1 MPPAPASRASIVK
14 LMSLTA
20 SAGCRGCGRTHTAAH
35 SCASGAT
42 HDHGKRGL
50 ATPVDLPGA
59 PQGNTD
65 YAFEMAASTLRFG
78 TGATRE
84 VGMDLRNMIN
94 LLPANEQAK
103 AKIAVFT
110 DPNIAKL
117 PVMKTVEQA
126 LQQQNLPFVVFDKIS
141 VEPTENSWNEAIDW
155 TRGNDITHFLAVG
168 GGSTMDTAKAA
179 NLLSC
184 YPDKDM
190 YEFINAPVGKGT
202 PIEKKLKPLIAVP
215 TTAGTGSETTG
226 TAILDIPSRKFKTG
240 IASRA
245 LKPTLGIVD
254 TLNTATC
261 PREVAV
267 AAGLDVLFHSLESY
281 TAVPYYERT
290 PRPDNPIKRPAYQ
303 GSNPVSDIFSK
314 WALEQTIKYLPR
326 IFKDPHGDEE
336 ARHQMLLAASTAGIG
351 FGNAGV
357 HLCHA
362 GSYPI
367 SSLNKA
373 RPKDKQYFH
382 PSYSPDIPLIP
393 HGVAVSLT
401 APSVFHFTAP
411 SSPER
416 HRTAAEIFAGKD
428 RLHEVAK
435 VRDEDIGAF
444 LREEIQKFL
453 DSVAVPRGLTQVGYG
468 TSDIEILAKGMLP
481 QRRVL
486 DLAPLLI
493 KDNQAQELEQLQGIL
508 EGAMRW

>member
-1 MPPAPASRASIVK
+1 
-14 LMSLTA
+14 
-20 SAGCRGCGRTHTAAH
+20 
-35 SCASGAT
+35 
-42 HDHGKRGL
+42 
-50 ATPVDLPGA
+50 
-59 PQGNTD
+59 
-65 YAFEMAASTLRFG
+65 MAASTLRFG
-78 TGATRE
+78 TGVTRE
-84 VGMDLRNMIN
+84 VGMDLTNM
-94 LLPANEQAK
+94 LARLPAQERAN

-110 DPNIAKL
+110 DPNITKL

-126 LQQQNLPFVVFDKIS
+126 LQKEGHKFAVFDRVA
-141 VEPTENSWNEAIDW
+141 VEPTEDSWIEAIKW
-155 TRGNDITHFLAVG
+155 TRDNDITHFLAVG

-190 YEFINAPVGKGT
+190 FEFINAPVGKGT
-202 PIEKKLKPLIAVP
+202 PIDRALKPLIAVP

-226 TAILDIPSRKFKTG
+226 TAILDIPSRRFKTG

-267 AAGLDVLFHSLESY
+267 AAGLDVLFHSLESW
-281 TAVPYYERT
+281 TAIPYYERT

-326 IFKDPHGDEE
+326 IFNDPTGDEE
-336 ARHQMLLAASTAGIG
+336 ARAQMLLAASTAGIG

-373 RPKDKQYFH
+373 REKADQYFH
-382 PSYSPDIPLIP
+382 PSYNPDVPLIP
-393 HGVAVSLT
+393 HGVAVALT
-401 APSVFHFTAP
+401 SPSVFEFTAP
-411 SSPER
+411 SSPDR
-416 HRTAAEIFAGKD
+416 HRMACAIFMGKE
-428 RLHEVAK
+428 RAHELDK
-435 VRDEDIGAF
+435 VRDEDIGAV
-444 LREEIQKFL
+444 LRDEIQKFL
-453 DSVAVPRGLTQVGYG
+453 ELVAVPRGLTKVGYKH
-468 TSDIEILAKGMLP
+468 SDIETLAKGMLP

-486 DLAPLLI
+486 DLAPRLV
-493 KDNQAQELEQLQGIL
+493 KDNQAQELDQLSSIL
-508 EGAMRW
+508 EGAMAW

>member
-1 MPPAPASRASIVK
+1 MRPAPATRASIVR
-14 LMSLTA
+14 LMNATA
-20 SAGCRGCGRTHTAAH
+20 SAGCRGCGRSHTAAH
-35 SCASGAT
+35 SCASGPTQA
-42 HDHGKRGL
+42 RGM
-50 ATPVDLPGA
+50 ATPVDLPG
-59 PQGNTD
+59 PGNSNGD

-78 TGATRE
+78 TGSTRE
-84 VGMDLRNMIN
+84 VGMDMTNLIN
-94 LLPANEQAK
+94 KMPANERGN

-110 DPNIAKL
+110 DPNIAQL
-117 PVMKTVEQA
+117 PVMQTVVQA
-126 LQQQNLPFVVFDKIS
+126 LQKEGHNFVVFDKVA
-141 VEPTENSWNEAIDW
+141 VEPTEASWLEAIEW
-155 TRGNDITHFLAVG
+155 SRAQNPTHFLAVG

-179 NLLSC
+179 NLLTC

-202 PIEKKLKPLIAVP
+202 PIAKTLHPMVAVP

-226 TAILDIPSRKFKTG
+226 TAILDIPSKKFKTG

-261 PREVAV
+261 PREVAI

-281 TAVPYYERT
+281 TAIPYWERT
-290 PRPDNPIKRPAYQ
+290 PRPTNPIQRPAYQ

-314 WALEQTIKYLPR
+314 WALEQTVKYLPR

-336 ARHQMLLAASTAGIG
+336 ARTQMLLASSTAGIG

-382 PSYSPDIPLIP
+382 PSYSPDVPLIP

-401 APSVFHFTAP
+401 APAVFNFTSP
-411 SSPER
+411 TSPER
-416 HRTAAEIFAGKD
+416 HRTALEIFMGKERAAEAAAVKD
-428 RLHEVAK
+428 ADLGLA
-435 VRDEDIGAF
+435 
-444 LREEIQKFL
+444 LREEIWKFL

-468 TSDIEILAKGMLP
+468 TEDIPTLAKGMLP

-486 DLAPLLI
+486 DLAPGLAG
-493 KDNQAQELEQLQGIL
+493 KDHQAEELEQLSTIL
-508 EGAMRW
+508 EGSMSW